1 MVFRCAYITNN
12 KGNVMTKTKKEHK
25 HKVLDSY
32 FTLVDSYTSFRNS
45 LSTEHINDSESHWFT
60 KLLTYAEIQITILQK
75 MAKMIEVLYGSK
87 SSLDD

>member
-12 KGNVMTKTKKEHK
+12 KGNVMTKKEHR

-32 FTLVDSYTSFRNS
+32 CTLVDSFTSFRNS
-45 LSTEHINDSESHWFT
+45 LSTEHIDDSETHWFT
-60 KLLTYAEIQITILQK
+60 KLLTYAEIQITILKK

>member
-12 KGNVMTKTKKEHK
+12 KGNIMTKKEHR

-32 FTLVDSYTSFRNS
+32 CTLVDSFTSFRNS

-75 MAKMIEVLYGSK
+75 
-87 SSLDD
+87 